1 MRSKRTYLVTLRQ
14 AEEGGFTVEV
24 PALPGCVSQ
33 GETYEEALTNIRQAI
48 TAYLEEL
55 EEGELNP
62 EAPVLITTVEVE
74 VPRAATTAHARSDA
88 NRLLQDA

>member
-88 NRLLQDA
+88 KR